1 MVTGKSAKFN
11 VNFLKAGYKIA
22 CYYKM
27 PFLLKIK
34 KKQTIFIHVCKQKE
48 MEGYITRNQFSLSDG
63 IMGLEIIFLLI
74 GIL

>member
-34 KKQTIFIHVCKQKE
+34 K
-48 MEGYITRNQFSLSDG
+48 TRLSLSMFVNKKKWKA
-63 IMGLEIIFLLI
+63 I
-74 GIL
+74 

>member
-1 MVTGKSAKFN
+1 MVIGKSAKFN

-34 KKQTIFIHVCKQKE
+34 NPNYLYPC
-48 MEGYITRNQFSLSDG
+48 L
-63 IMGLEIIFLLI
+63 
-74 GIL
+74 